1 VRCERGLSLL
11 LAAAE
16 EGDALCERQ
25 TVGESQVNAEAQRRC
40 LCNRVISTGA
50 REQGRGETDGR
61 AGVGVDPRSEI
72 KRTVSQVSADH
83 QPTTDDD

>member
-1 VRCERGLSLL
+1 MFRTPVQFVRCERGLSLL

-61 AGVGVDPRSEI
+61 AGGRRGPAQRN
-72 KRTVSQVSADH
+72 
-83 QPTTDDD
+83 